1 MMWFYRLK
9 RAVRT
14 TIAIVSWLPF
24 VVFAVAISPSIGENG
39 ENMQAWQ
46 AAVAIVL
53 FAIPVFFD
61 VLAIIARRR
70 ESNADKA
77 QNTAEES
84 RPLSAAPSQ
93 RVAAEVAEKPA
104 QRAERVVYGDVAD
117 EVVKLTRNGG
127 EELQG
132 NIALCSEG
140 EDVDVEYD
148 YDKGLYMCSAN
159 GFDIGYLPESVGDR
173 LPDNSR
179 LVISEIDDA
188 GEKSV
193 VRVAIYAPVEVGVHL
208 RRGVSFPLHT
218 KAVGVTFGDCQA
230 HIAQSQQGD
239 VLTFKHA
246 PLPQYPES
254 TDIINERTGACVG
267 RVNADLARALVEEF
281 GDGFVLVGAISE
293 ITGGGEGKN
302 LGCNVIIEGVK

>member
-1 MMWFYRLK
+1 MWFYRLK

-14 TIAIVSWLPF
+14 TIAIVSWLPL

-39 ENMQAWQ
+39 ENIQAWQ
-46 AAVAIVL
+46 AVVAIVL

-77 QNTAEES
+77 QNASEES
-84 RPLSAAPSQ
+84 HPPVSPSPQIAAS
-93 RVAAEVAEKPA
+93 EVARKPT

-140 EDVDVEYD
+140 EDVDVDYD

-159 GFDIGYLPESVGDR
+159 GFDIGYLPESVGGR
-173 LPDNSR
+173 LPDNAR
-179 LVISEIDDA
+179 LIIAEIDDA
-188 GEKSV
+188 GEKSA

-208 RRGVSFPLHT
+208 RRGVMFPRHT

-230 HIAQSQQGD
+230 YIAQSQQGD
-239 VLTFKHA
+239 ALTFKHA
-246 PLPQYPES
+246 PLPQYPEN
-254 TDIINERTGACVG
+254 TEIINDRTGVCVG
-267 RVNADLARALVEEF
+267 RVNANLARELVEEF
-281 GDGFVLVGAISE
+281 GEGFVLFGTISE